1 MITLAFTRPRK
12 RLEESVALAEGMGFR
27 VMAAPSLEISEG
39 DPEDFDRAETLLTTG
54 RADIVVFGSTTG
66 VEECARAYGG
76 RMRWILNR
84 TTVVSIGPST
94 SRALRDAGVRV
105 DSVPE
110 DYSSQGLVDML
121 AGSVRG
127 KTVLLIRSDR
137 GSEVLNMGLARNGAR
152 VEELAAYRLEPSG
165 MTPELGRIMETLEG
179 GGLDALAF
187 SSPMSA
193 SSFAEGLD
201 SLYGGGAA
209 RKMLRG
215 TCVAAIGGP
224 TASRLKD
231 LGRPPDVVPG
241 RTTFADMLEAVKS
254 RLEGADPRPS

>member
-152 VEELAAYRLEPSG
+152 VEELAAYRLE
-165 MTPELGRIMETLEG
+165 TLEG